1 MDELTQRIKLHEGLN
16 QSAYPDSLGY
26 LTIGYGKLIDAKLG
40 GKLSLAACEFILK
53 ESMTDAR
60 AEAMSL
66 SAYKYLDK
74 VRQEVLIELCFAMNA
89 NKLSK
94 FVNMLAA
101 LKVKDYI
108 EAGKELLDS
117 DWARTVGSNRAND
130 LAHRLVYGRYS

>member
-1 MDELTQRIKLHEGLN
+1 
-16 QSAYPDSLGY
+16 
-26 LTIGYGKLIDAKLG
+26 
-40 GKLSLAACEFILK
+40 
-53 ESMTDAR
+53 
-60 AEAMSL
+60 MSL

-89 NKLSK
+89 KKVSK

-101 LKVKDYI
+101 LQVKDYI